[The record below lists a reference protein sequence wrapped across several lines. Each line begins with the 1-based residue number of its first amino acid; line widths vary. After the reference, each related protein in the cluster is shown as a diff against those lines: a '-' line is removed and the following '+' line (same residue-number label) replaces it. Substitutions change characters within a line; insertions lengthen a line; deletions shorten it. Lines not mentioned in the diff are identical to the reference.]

1 MVFKLGFKFKA
12 VRIGRQVQEKAAMMQ
27 AYQTSTVDTLF
38 EDIKTRGFDD
48 IVSLNDLARLDKI
61 HRSLIPLSCHI

>member
-1 MVFKLGFKFKA
+1 
-12 VRIGRQVQEKAAMMQ
+12 MMQ